1 MKDDDDQPNQEQ
13 VTVDLPAAEES
24 SSPSTNPVRR
34 ITLLV
39 LAVCV
44 LLFIWYLMADRY
56 APWTDQGRV
65 QAFVVPISPKVP
77 GRVIKVDV
85 QQDQVVKAGELL
97 AEINPRDY
105 ELAVKKAQASLEQ
118 ATQNIGASA
127 DSVNSAEAKLEKAR
141 AERAF
146 VEKQAERYI
155 ELAAK
160 GVVAQAD
167 ADKAKAE
174 VKKATATVNSA
185 QSDLYRARE
194 RLGEEGENN
203 PKIRN
208 AAAALDRART
218 DLAATR
224 LTAPTDGGITNLLVD
239 EGQFANAGAP
249 LMTFVAFDEVWV
261 QANLRENSLGH
272 IKIGG
277 KVEIA
282 LDSAPGE
289 VFSGEVSS
297 IGFAVDQPS
306 GGEAGELVSIKASS
320 GWLQDAQRFPVRVK
334 VTDERVRGRG
344 LIRVGGQ
351 ADVQFYT
358 EGSAVL
364 NSLGWLWIRL
374 ISLFSYVH

>member
-1 MKDDDDQPNQEQ
+1 MNDNNVQPDQGE
-13 VTVDLPAAEES
+13 VTADSPAAVENP
-24 SSPSTNPVRR
+24 SPAVDPVRR

-39 LAVCV
+39 LAVCG
-44 LLFIWYLMADRY
+44 LLFIWYLLADRY
-56 APWTDQGRV
+56 TPWTDQGRV
-65 QAFVVPISPKVP
+65 QAFVVPISPKIP
-77 GRVIKVDV
+77 GRVVEV
-85 QQDQVVKAGELL
+85 YVHQDQVVKAGELL

-127 DSVNSAEAKLEKAR
+127 DSVDAAKAKLEKAK
-141 AERAF
+141 AELNF
-146 VEKQAERYI
+146 VEKQAARYI
-155 ELAAK
+155 GLAAK

-174 VKKATATVNSA
+174 VKKAQATVTSA
-185 QSDLYRARE
+185 QSNLSRARE

-203 PKIRN
+203 PKIRQ
-208 AAAALDRART
+208 AAATLDRART

-224 LTAPTDGGITNLLVD
+224 LRAPTNGGITNLLL
-239 EGQFANAGAP
+239 EKGQYANAGAP
-249 LMTFVAFDEVWV
+249 LMTFVSFDEIWV

-272 IKIGG
+272 IKIGD

-282 LDSAPGE
+282 LDSVPGE
-289 VFSGEVSS
+289 VFSGEVES

-306 GGEAGELVSIKASS
+306 GGKAGELVSIKGSS

-334 VTDERVRGRG
+334 FTDDRIRGRG

-358 EGSAVL
+358 EGSTVL
-364 NSLGWLWIRL
+364 NGLGWLWIRL
-374 ISLFSYVH
+374 ISLLSYVH

>member
-1 MKDDDDQPNQEQ
+1 MNDNNDQRDQGQAPADPPA
-13 VTVDLPAAEES
+13 TVENSSPAAD
-24 SSPSTNPVRR
+24 PVRR
-34 ITLLV
+34 MTLLV
-39 LAVCV
+39 LAVCG
-44 LLFIWYLMADRY
+44 LLFIWYLMADRH

-77 GRVIKVDV
+77 GRVIKVHV
-85 QQDQVVKAGELL
+85 HQDQVVKAGDLL
-97 AEINPRDY
+97 AEIDPRDY
-105 ELAVKKAQASLEQ
+105 ELAVNKAEASLAQ

-127 DSVNSAEAKLEKAR
+127 DSVDAARAKLEKAQ
-141 AERAF
+141 AELNF
-146 VEKQAERYI
+146 VEKQAARYI

-185 QSDLYRARE
+185 QSDLSRARE

-203 PKIRN
+203 PRIRS

-218 DLAATR
+218 DLTATKLR
-224 LTAPTDGGITNLLVD
+224 APTDGGITNLLVD

-249 LMTFVAFDEVWV
+249 LMTFVSFDEAWV

-272 IKIGG
+272 IKVGG
-277 KVEIA
+277 KVDVA
-282 LDSAPGE
+282 LDSIPGE
-289 VFSGEVSS
+289 VFSGEVES

-306 GGEAGELVSIKASS
+306 GGKAGELVSIKSSS

-334 VTDERVRGRG
+334 LTDERALGRG

-358 EGSAVL
+358 EGSSVL
-364 NSLGWLWIRL
+364 NGLGWLWIRL
-374 ISLFSYVH
+374 ISLLSYVH